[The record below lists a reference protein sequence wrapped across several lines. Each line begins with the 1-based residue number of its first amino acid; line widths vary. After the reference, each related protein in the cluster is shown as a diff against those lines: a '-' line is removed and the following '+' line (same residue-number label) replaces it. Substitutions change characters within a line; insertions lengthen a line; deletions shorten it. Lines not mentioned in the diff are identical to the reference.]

1 MDCHPLR
8 RGERL
13 QPESATELGRRQFRR
28 VPADIQVRPVSLLAR
43 AISRRVNDASL
54 GGLRAYA
61 DRPFP
66 VGARFEL
73 ELLFREGGQA
83 LVLAEVVWMQ
93 ALARDAPARFD
104 VGLRY
109 VDASD
114 LDLARIRRAL
124 AGREAPLPG
133 PH

>member
-1 MDCHPLR
+1 L
-8 RGERL
+8 
-13 QPESATELGRRQFRR
+13 PESTTELGRRQYRR
-28 VPADIQVRPVSLLAR
+28 VAASIQVRPVSLLTH
-43 AISRRVNDASL
+43 AIPRRVNDVSL
-54 GGLRAYA
+54 GGLRAYS
-61 DRPFP
+61 DVPYQ

-73 ELLFREGGQA
+73 ELLFRDAEHA